1 MAVASEMPHLTTAV
15 IVEQNRSILM
25 VNETDNGINGW
36 NQPAGHVEPGES
48 LLDAALR
55 ETLEE
60 TQYRVRLTSLVGIY
74 QSIHAKTGIH
84 YLRVCFTADQPEW
97 VENSPRDTD
106 ILAVDWLSLDHL
118 LAGQFPLRSALVSQA
133 LVDYQ
138 AGQRYPLDLIHPM
151 IAPGSVI
158 NP

>member
-1 MAVASEMPHLTTAV
+1 MAVAPEMPHLTTAV
-15 IVEQNRSILM
+15 IVEQNQSILM
-25 VNETDNGINGW
+25 VNEIDNGINGW

-60 TQYRVRLTSLVGIY
+60 SQYRVRLTGLVGIY
-74 QSIHAKTGIH
+74 QSVHPATGIH
-84 YLRVCFTADQPEW
+84 YLRVCFTADQPAR

-106 ILAVDWLSLDHL
+106 ILSVDWLSLNEL
-118 LAGQFPLRSALVSQA
+118 LTGQYPLRSALVRQA

-138 AGQRYPLDLIHPM
+138 AGHRYPLSLIHPM
-151 IAPGSVI
+151 IAPGSS
-158 NP
+158 

>member
-1 MAVASEMPHLTTAV
+1 MALASEMPHLTTAV
-15 IVEQNRSILM
+15 IVEENQTILM
-25 VNETDNGINGW
+25 VNEIDNGINGW

-60 TQYRVRLTSLVGIY
+60 TQYRVRLTGLVGIY
-74 QSIHAKTGIH
+74 QSVHPVTGIH
-84 YLRVCFTADQPEW
+84 YLRVCFTANQAER

-106 ILAVDWLSLDHL
+106 ILAVDWLPLDQL
-118 LAGQFPLRSALVSQA
+118 LAGQFPLRSALVHQA

-138 AGQRYPLDLIHPM
+138 AGQHYPLTLIHPM
-151 IAPGSVI
+151 IAPGSV
-158 NP
+158 